1 MIHSATCPHCQR
13 TIASATVENIKIN
26 GVGSEYKGVSYSC
39 PSCHAVLSISMDQIA
54 LNVDLVKRLLKALG
68 RG

>member
-1 MIHSATCPHCQR
+1 MIHSAKCPHCEA
-13 TIASATVENIKIN
+13 TIASATVENIKIR

-39 PSCHAVLSISMDQIA
+39 PSCHSVLTVSMDQIA
-54 LNVDLVKRLLKALG
+54 LNVDLVKRILSSLG

>member
-1 MIHSATCPHCQR
+1 MVAPCYLAVKRFYS
-13 TIASATVENIKIN
+13 VKIN
-26 GVGSEYKGVSYSC
+26 GAGAEYKGVSYSC
-39 PSCHAVLSISMDQIA
+39 PYCHAVLSVSMDQVA